1 MSVEFAKL
9 TSKGQVTIPVA
20 VRKALGLKQGD
31 KLVFVQ
37 DGNGF
42 RIINAATLNFDTQ
55 GGAAAPQR

>member
-42 RIINAATLNFDTQ
+42 RIINAATLNFATQ
-55 GGAAAPQR
+55 GGAVAPKG